1 MMDFVPVMTEIHSF
15 VSGMHHYAC
24 VVLIAD
30 INLQSGQLWQRWRRL
45 FQVSSASNA
54 VHSDIPSRQRL

>member
-30 INLQSGQLWQRWRRL
+30 INLQSGQL
-45 FQVSSASNA
+45 
-54 VHSDIPSRQRL
+54 